1 MRESARDHTT
11 RGAIVPDEENNEPQS
26 EEAAEPE
33 HNLKGDVRSA
43 VAKVVGIATE
53 AGSMLSGHSGEMVS
67 AEGAVAEADTEK
79 FIDRIDGED

>member
-1 MRESARDHTT
+1 MA
-11 RGAIVPDEENNEPQS
+11 DEQTPEPQA
-26 EEAAEPE
+26 EEAE
-33 HNLKGDVRSA
+33 HDDHHLKDELRSA

-79 FIDRIDGED
+79 FIDRIDGEG